1 MSGFA
6 PRRRVKGRGNPCLLV
21 SSSFFFSIC
30 LAALPGTGACPRR
43 CACYVPTE
51 VHCTFRY
58 LTALP
63 EHISPNVER
72 INLGYNSMVKLTEK
86 NFLGL
91 NHLELLMLHSNA
103 IHTIPDKV
111 FTGLPAL
118 QVLKMSY
125 NKVRKLHKD
134 TFYGLKSLI
143 RLHMDHN
150 NIEFIN
156 PEAFHGLSALRLVHL
171 EGNFL
176 TKLHPDTFV
185 SLRFLQTFP
194 ISFIKHIYLSDNF
207 LTSLPQEMVSQMPD
221 LESLYLHGNPW
232 ICDCG
237 LEWFP
242 GWMERNPD
250 VVKCKRD
257 RNGSAAQ
264 QCPVCT
270 NPRNFKDRLLAE
282 IPASALVCTKPAID
296 PTLKLRNSS
305 LSEEGD
311 FTLASPKEFVAPIG
325 SMDLNMADHSG
336 NEAKLVCDIQKPSI
350 RSPISLPHENDL
362 SLLNVSFS
370 TFLVCNIDSTHI
382 QTLWRILALYSV
394 SPLRMER
401 SHLLTEMPHISYK
414 YKQVTSE
421 SEDIFTN
428 VEAEV
433 RAEPMWLMQDHFL
446 LQLDRTATTLSTLHI
461 SFWTEAQITLPPV
474 GDGEQR
480 RYKWTTICRDNSTKL
495 QHTVLVG
502 ETVDLNCPGHGDP
515 VPHVEWI
522 LADGSRVKAPYV
534 SEDGRILIN
543 KAGKLELQTADSFDA
558 GIYHCISTNY
568 GDADVLTYRV
578 VVVEPDLGDRHVN
591 GARRMVVLGET
602 IDLPCQSIGVPDA
615 SVSWVLPGPILLHQS
630 SRNKHIFSNG
640 TLRVQRVTPRDGG
653 LYQCVVANLY
663 GVDFLTFRVSVESTE
678 NALGSQSTLTRDD
691 GETDG
696 SGQEEHK
703 IAIKVTELPPER
715 TDGTPPPA
723 MELVGRNARKGQ
735 PHSGMSYH
743 HRGDYRNRPFRGHR
757 RQFPPS
763 MRRIDPQHWAAFLEK
778 TKKNSPPEKPENN
791 TSTPMTSVKQFSKGL
806 GDGEGSSGA
815 SPPEEEFL
823 LPVTKTLTIS
833 ANASTSKPI
842 PSGNTEANISP
853 VLEATPAGIPWLFS
867 TEKSETVTSRANLKF
882 SPSVTAMPK
891 KTNINQASLINGQE
905 VMKQPATTF
914 SSLLTNTGEFRKVDQ
929 MSVSLGKGNEQY
941 KKTSEELVEETIK
954 DINFEKSHMDDKVEL
969 LIDSG
974 HHTSLSTVSRPRDE
988 RFDFHTTQ
996 KTTTPNS
1003 LPGSTITAHHQI
1015 QVITDVVT
1023 NVPMSRYYGRRRKMS
1038 GRRRIIRPNRIPS
1051 IRERYNFARLRFKG
1065 FAEERTTFL
1074 PTAALD
1080 HKCSSCTSGPMPPA
1094 MPVHSV
1100 TPRIS
1105 YSTPTLLQVNAPT
1118 APHAQSTT
1126 LPTRPTSPIQEKKEP
1141 NLEVEKPTPTIRFFY
1156 AESTQ
1161 VTPQNDSVTNAPRSI
1176 HTEQIP
1182 SMSISSPTVFHT
1194 LVSANVIWETAPVTS
1209 SSSVD
1214 SATSLTSGA
1223 QPTVRALRRKIPWHH
1238 IFVHSP
1244 VQKETINSH
1253 EASSHAGITPR
1264 LPQITPVQS
1273 TVGNFPIHLKTIS
1286 TREDQK
1292 ENFLPPTRATVAHDN
1307 LLERHSPQD
1316 PGVPV
1321 QLPSLSLTPHLA
1333 SSTADSA
1340 TVTFPSLPRNLATIT
1355 QTQTAR
1361 PGKQIGQRRK
1371 RPQKRIT
1378 TAQSMTSWQ
1387 SPAFPRFGTTS
1398 PSVIKMV
1405 RTLMLPPVPEYSPSP
1420 TQDTSGV
1427 PVRFS
1432 PTPVSL
1438 HVADVTKEISR
1449 VTMQT
1454 LKTSVK
1460 MAGPRKPLEVTTLGK
1475 STFTLPA
1482 IPWFVKGDDHTP
1494 ATPPTGT
1501 QRASIGYPE
1510 QPSTLIS
1517 DTTRAGLPQTSRVD
1531 TLQLPMEV
1539 PPDSRGSPNTKSPDG
1554 TTCSSNPQHLDPILP
1569 LVTVPSQSSKDKTT
1583 IPQWSNK
1590 FEHKSNSEVSERHQP
1605 GRENPVTEPK
1615 SNLPTTSL
1623 HTLGQEREKVDS
1635 IESSFDQAANQEI
1648 TGSYRFT
1655 LDSLPRKGFEKPR
1668 IIGGK
1673 AGSFMVLVNSDAF
1686 IPCEASGTPHPTI
1699 YWSRVS
1705 SGLIIAGGRQ
1715 EGRFRVFANGTLSI
1729 QDARV
1734 QDRGQYLCVAVNP
1747 QGSDRLLVTLS
1758 VVTYPP
1764 RILGSRTREMTIH
1777 VGSSAEV
1784 SCRAEGRP
1792 PPARSW
1798 ILANKTIVQEAS
1810 KGNRVSVK
1818 PDGTLVIRSLT
1829 VYDRG
1834 VYTCLARNPAGM
1846 DSLSVKIQVIAAPP
1860 FILEEKR
1867 QHVVGTWGGGLK
1879 LPCTVE
1885 GNPQPTVHWVLSD
1898 GTEVKPLQL
1907 VNARWFLLAN
1917 GTLYTQNLATSDS
1930 GRYECIAT
1938 SSTGSERRVV
1948 NLMIE
1953 RRDSVPSIETASPK
1967 VTVLNLGDPLLLNCL
1982 ATGKPDPRIIWRLPS
1997 RAVIDRWHR
2006 MGSRIH
2012 VFPNGS
2018 LVIRAM
2024 TDKDAGDYLC
2034 VARNKMGE
2042 DMLLMKVNLRMKAAQ
2057 IDHKQHF
2064 KKQVPYGKDFRV
2076 DCKASGSPVPEISWS
2091 LPDGTMVNN
2100 VMQADDGGH
2109 RSRRYILFDNGTLY
2123 FNKVGMAEEGDYTC
2137 YAQNTLGKDE
2147 MKVHLTVVPPAPR
2160 IRQSPKSHQRVR
2172 AGETVVLDCEVN
2184 GEPSPKI
2191 FWLLPSSDK
2200 VASSNDRYMLHANGS
2215 LSISKVKLLDSGEY
2229 VCVARNFGGD
2239 DTKVY
2244 KLDVIARPPAINSWF
2259 RNKTVIK
2266 TTAVR
2271 HSKKHIDC
2279 RAEGTPPPQVMWI
2292 MPDHIFLT
2300 APYYGSRITVH
2311 PNGTLEIRNVRPSDT
2326 AEFTCVARNDGGE
2339 SVLVV
2344 QLEVLEMLRRPTF
2357 RNPFNEKVIALPGT
2371 STTLNCSVDGNP
2383 PPEIIWILPNG
2394 TQFPARAGTARLH
2407 IRSNGSLV
2415 IQNPTRDDAGRYRC
2429 TAKNQVGYIEKLI
2442 ILEVAQKPVILTYI
2456 LEAIKGISGQS
2467 LSLHCVSSGSPKPT
2481 MTWTVPGGRVIDRPH
2496 AWGRYIL
2503 HENGTLVIQKATI
2516 HDRGNYIC
2524 KAKNGVGVATVA
2536 VPVMIVA
2543 YAPQITN
2550 RPPRSIHTVSGA
2562 AVQLNC
2568 VALGIPKP
2576 EIMWEMPDHSVLST
2590 AGGGSSSGSEL
2601 LRPQGTLVIQNPQT
2615 SDSGEYKCTAK
2626 NRLGWDSA
2634 MTYIQV
2640 H

>member
-1 MSGFA
+1 
-6 PRRRVKGRGNPCLLV
+6 
-21 SSSFFFSIC
+21 
-30 LAALPGTGACPRR
+30 
-43 CACYVPTE
+43 
-51 VHCTFRY
+51 
-58 LTALP
+58 
-63 EHISPNVER
+63 
-72 INLGYNSMVKLTEK
+72 
-86 NFLGL
+86 
-91 NHLELLMLHSNA
+91 MLHSNA

-207 LTSLPQEMVSQMPD
+207 LTSLPQEMVEQMPD

-257 RNGSAAQ
+257 RNSSASQ
-264 QCPVCT
+264 QCPVCK
-270 NPRNFKDRLLAE
+270 NPWNSKDRLLAE
-282 IPASALVCTKPAID
+282 IPASALVCTKPVID
-296 PTLKLRNSS
+296 PTLKLRNTS

-311 FTLASPKEFVAPIG
+311 STPASPKEFLAPIG

-350 RSPISLPHENDL
+350 KSPISLLRENDL

-370 TFLVCNIDSTHI
+370 TFLICNIDSAHI

-401 SHLLTEMPHISYK
+401 SHLLTETPHVSYK
-414 YKQVTSE
+414 YKQVTSK
-421 SEDIFTN
+421 SEDIFTDI
-428 VEAEV
+428 EAEV
-433 RAEPMWLMQDHFL
+433 GAEPTWLMQDHFL

-461 SFWTEAQITLPPV
+461 RFWTEAQITLPPV
-474 GDGEQR
+474 GDGGR
-480 RYKWTTICRDNSTKL
+480 GRYKWTAICRDNSTKL

-515 VPHVEWI
+515 APHVEWV

-534 SEDGRILIN
+534 SEDGRILID
-543 KAGKLELQTADSFDA
+543 KAGKLELQTADRFDA
-558 GIYHCISTNY
+558 GLYHCISTNY

-578 VVVEPDLGDRHVN
+578 IMVEPDLGDRHVN
-591 GARRMVVLGET
+591 GVRRTVILGET
-602 IDLPCQSIGVPDA
+602 IDLPCQSTGVPDA
-615 SVSWVLPGPILLHQS
+615 SVSWVLPGPILLHRS

-653 LYQCVVANLY
+653 LYRCVAANPY
-663 GVDFLTFRVSVESTE
+663 GVDFLTFRVSVESTG
-678 NALGSQSTLTRDD
+678 NAALTRDD

-703 IAIKVTELPPER
+703 IASKVTELPPER
-715 TDGTPPPA
+715 TDGTSPPA
-723 MELVGRNARKGQ
+723 TEPVGRNARKGQ
-735 PHSGMSYH
+735 PRSRMTYH
-743 HRGDYRNRPFRGHR
+743 HRGDYWNRQFRGHR

-763 MRRIDPQHWAAFLEK
+763 IRRIDPQRWAAFVEK
-778 TKKNSPPEKPENN
+778 TKKNSPPEKPDNS
-791 TSTPMTSVKQFSKGL
+791 TSTPMPNVKQFSKDL
-806 GDGEGSSGA
+806 GDGEGSSGV

-833 ANASTSKPI
+833 ANTSTSKPTV
-842 PSGNTEANISP
+842 PSGNNKANFGP
-853 VLEATPAGIPWLFS
+853 VPEATPAGSSWLFS
-867 TEKSETVTSRANLKF
+867 TERSETATLHADHEL

-891 KTNINQASLINGQE
+891 KTNITQASLMNGQE
-905 VMKQPATTF
+905 LMKRPATTF

-929 MSVSLGKGNEQY
+929 MSASLGKRNERY
-941 KKTSEELVEETIK
+941 KKPSEELVEETIK
-954 DINFEKSHMDDKVEL
+954 DIHFEKSHVEDKAEL
-969 LIDSG
+969 LTDSS
-974 HHTSLSTVSRPRDE
+974 HYTSLSTVSRPRDE
-988 RFDFHTTQ
+988 RLYFLTTQ
-996 KTTTPNS
+996 KTITPS
-1003 LPGSTITAHHQI
+1003 PLPGSTITAHHQI
-1015 QVITDVVT
+1015 QVINDLVT
-1023 NVPMSRYYGRRRKMS
+1023 TVPMSKHYGRRRKIS
-1038 GRRRIIRPNRIPS
+1038 GRRRIIRPNRIPN
-1051 IRERYNFARLRFKG
+1051 IRERYNFARLQFKG

-1074 PTAALD
+1074 PTTVLD
-1080 HKCSSCTSGPMPPA
+1080 RKCSSCTSGPTLPPMPIY
-1094 MPVHSV
+1094 SV

-1105 YSTPTLLQVNAPT
+1105 YSTPTPFQVNAPT
-1118 APHAQSTT
+1118 APHDQSTT
-1126 LPTRPTSPIQEKKEP
+1126 LPTRPASPTQVKMEP

-1161 VTPQNDSVTNAPRSI
+1161 VTPQNDSVTNAPISI

-1182 SMSISSPTVFHT
+1182 STSISGPMVIHT
-1194 LVSANVIWETAPVTS
+1194 SVSAIWETAPVTS
-1209 SSSVD
+1209 SYSVE
-1214 SATSLTSGA
+1214 SANSLTSAA
-1223 QPTVRALRRKIPWHH
+1223 QPTVRASRRKIPWHH

-1244 VQKETINSH
+1244 VQKEMINSH
-1253 EASSHAGITPR
+1253 KPSSLAGITPG
-1264 LPQITPVQS
+1264 LSQITPVQS
-1273 TVGNFPIHLKTIS
+1273 TVGAFHIHLKTIS
-1286 TREDQK
+1286 TRQDQT
-1292 ENFLPPTRATVAHDN
+1292 ENFLLPTRATVAHDN
-1307 LLERHSPQD
+1307 LLERHSPRD
-1316 PGVPV
+1316 TGIPV
-1321 QLPSLSLTPHLA
+1321 ERPSPSLTPHLA
-1333 SSTADSA
+1333 SSTADSSRI
-1340 TVTFPSLPRNLATIT
+1340 TFPSLPHTLATVT
-1355 QTQTAR
+1355 QTPTAR
-1361 PGKQIGQRRK
+1361 SVKQKGQRRK

-1378 TAQSMTSWQ
+1378 TAQSMTSTQ
-1387 SPAFPRFGTTS
+1387 SPAFAPFGTTS
-1398 PSVIKMV
+1398 PSMFKMV
-1405 RTLMLPPVPEYSPSP
+1405 RTLMLPPIPEYSPSP
-1420 TQDTSGV
+1420 PQGTSGV
-1427 PVRFS
+1427 PVKFS
-1432 PTPVSL
+1432 PPPVSL
-1438 HVADVTKEISR
+1438 HRADVTREISR
-1449 VTMQT
+1449 VTTQP
-1454 LKTSVK
+1454 LKTNAK
-1460 MAGPRKPLEVTTLGK
+1460 MAGPRKPLEVSTPEK

-1482 IPWFVKGDDHTP
+1482 TPQFLKDNDHIP
-1494 ATPPTGT
+1494 AMPPIGT
-1501 QRASIGYPE
+1501 LGISIGYPE

-1531 TLQLPMEV
+1531 TLQLLTEV
-1539 PPDSRGSPNTKSPDG
+1539 PPDSRSSPNTKSPAG
-1554 TTCSSNPQHLDPILP
+1554 TTLFSNTQHLGLLPP
-1569 LVTVPSQSSKDKTT
+1569 LVTVPPRSWKDKTA
-1583 IPQWSNK
+1583 ILRWSNK
-1590 FEHKSNSEVSERHQP
+1590 FEHKPNSEIPERGQTV
-1605 GRENPVTEPK
+1605 RENTVTVPK
-1615 SNLPTTSL
+1615 SSLPATSSL

-1635 IESSFDQAANQEI
+1635 IGSSFDQAANQEI
-1648 TGSYRFT
+1648 TGSHHLT
-1655 LDSLPRKGFEKPR
+1655 LDSLPRKRFEKPR

-1673 AGSFMVLVNSDAF
+1673 AASFTVLVNSDAF

-1699 YWSRVS
+1699 YWSRGS
-1705 SGLIIAGGRQ
+1705 LGLIIASGRQ
-1715 EGRFRVFANGTLSI
+1715 EGRFQVFANGTLSI
-1729 QDARV
+1729 QATRV

-1764 RILGSRTREMTIH
+1764 RILDSRTREITVH

-1792 PPARSW
+1792 LPTRSW
-1798 ILANKTIVQEAS
+1798 ILANKTVIREAS
-1810 KGNRVSVK
+1810 EGSRRVSVK
-1818 PDGTLVIRSLT
+1818 PDGTLVVRSLT

-1860 FILEEKR
+1860 LILEEKR
-1867 QHVVGTWGGGLK
+1867 QHVVGTWGGSLK

-1898 GTEVKPLQL
+1898 GTKVKPLQL

-1917 GTLYTQNLATSDS
+1917 GTLYTQNLALSDS

-1967 VTVLNLGDPLLLNCL
+1967 LTELNLGDPLFLNCS
-1982 ATGKPDPRIIWRLPS
+1982 ATGTPEPRIIWRLPS

-2018 LVIRAM
+2018 LVIRAV

-2042 DMLLMKVNLRMKAAQ
+2042 DLLLMKVILRMKAAQ

-2100 VMQADDGGH
+2100 VMQADDSGH
-2109 RSRRYILFDNGTLY
+2109 RSRRYVLFDNGTLY

-2147 MKVHLTVVPPAPR
+2147 MKVHLTVVTPAPQ
-2160 IRQSPKSHQRVR
+2160 IRQSPKSYQRVR
-2172 AGETVVLDCEVN
+2172 AGETVILDCEVM

-2200 VASSNDRYMLHANGS
+2200 VSSSSDRYLLHTNGS

-2229 VCVARNFGGD
+2229 VCVARNSGGD
-2239 DTKVY
+2239 DTKLY
-2244 KLDVIARPPAINSWF
+2244 KLDVISRPPAINSWYA
-2259 RNKTVIK
+2259 NKTVIK

-2279 RAEGTPPPQVMWI
+2279 RAEGMPPPQIMWI

-2311 PNGTLEIRNVRPSDT
+2311 PNGTLEIRNVRSSDT

-2371 STTLNCSVDGNP
+2371 PTALNCSVIGNP
-2383 PPEIIWILPNG
+2383 PPEIIWLLPNG
-2394 TQFPARAGTARLH
+2394 TQFPARAGNARFH

-2415 IQNPTRDDAGRYRC
+2415 IQNPTKDDAGRYRC

-2442 ILEVAQKPVILTYI
+2442 ILEVAQKPVILTYV
-2456 LEAIKGISGQS
+2456 LEAIKGISGQL

-2481 MTWTVPGGRVIDRPH
+2481 VTWTVPGGRVIDRSH

-2503 HENGTLVIQKATI
+2503 HENGTLVIQEATV

-2524 KAKNGVGVATVA
+2524 KAKNSIGVATVA
-2536 VPVMIVA
+2536 VPVTIVA
-2543 YAPQITN
+2543 YAPRITN
-2550 RPPRSIHTVSGA
+2550 RPPRSIHTVSGV

-2576 EIMWEMPDHSVLST
+2576 EITWEMPDHSVLST
-2590 AGGGSSSGSEL
+2590 AGGGRSSGSEL
-2601 LRPQGTLVIQNPQT
+2601 LHPRGTLVIQNPQT
-2615 SDSGEYKCTAK
+2615 SDSGVYKCTAK
-2626 NRLGWDSA
+2626 NQLGWDSA
-2634 MTYIQV
+2634 MTYIRV